1 MRFEDKEAPEGVESQ
16 ALRAGELT
24 IWVAEE
30 RATLRGRELQL
41 RPKEFVLLAEL
52 LRNKGRVLSRE
63 ELLTRVWGRYDP
75 SHTATL
81 DVHINWL
88 RRKLERNP
96 HHPKLI
102 RTVKGV
108 GYIYAD
114 EPPIDEVKQDTPLR
128 EVQRIN
134 QTDIPAGGE
143 KLGSFRIAGQR
154 FALSKS
160 KALRAVKKAL
170 TAGDTDGA
178 FDFNRWYVQVDNLR
192 LSAKWIISKATG
204 LPRTSFTSA
213 QARSALSRLGL
224 QPQRVDAP
232 TVKIPQARAEQ
243 DELSRRDFFENVITR
258 LRGDLP
264 ENLRG
269 FRHRG
274 WENSNVA
281 QVYYSQSS
289 IHYELRLLK
298 RGLRAEIG
306 LHFETS
312 QSRNLKLLD
321 HFYPVVGDLEQ
332 SLGVAVHAEPWGKY
346 WARVY
351 LLQPGQPL
359 SAAWATEIAKQWAK
373 FISATYPT
381 LARALED
388 VPGRG
393 ARPPKAGQREVERW
407 QAIAGERVGA
417 IRAFLDGASGHMPSD
432 ETLCSWIEFCYTFE
446 LFREGAALF
455 ERVSEEAVGE
465 WLYKRTKKIAM
476 ACRHRMA

>member
-30 RATLRGRELQL
+30 RATLRGRELRL
-41 RPKEFVLLAEL
+41 RPKEFALLAEL
-52 LRNKGRVLSRE
+52 VRNKGRVLSRE
-63 ELLTRVWGRYDP
+63 ELLTRIWGRHDP
-75 SHTATL
+75 SHTASL
-81 DVHINWL
+81 DVHISWL
-88 RRKLERNP
+88 RRKMERNP

-102 RTVKGV
+102 RTVKGI
-108 GYIYAD
+108 GYTYVD
-114 EPPIDEVKQDTPLR
+114 EPPIDEAKQDTPLH

-134 QTDIPAGGE
+134 QTDIPPGRE

-154 FALSKS
+154 FGLWKS
-160 KALRAVKKAL
+160 KVLRAVEKAL
-170 TAGDTDGA
+170 KVGDTRGA
-178 FDFNRWYVQVDNLR
+178 FDFNKWYVQVDNLK
-192 LSAKWIISKATG
+192 LSAKWVISKATG
-204 LPRTSFTSA
+204 LPRNSFTTA
-213 QARSALSRLGL
+213 QARSVLSRLDL

-232 TVKIPQARAEQ
+232 TVKIQQAPADQE
-243 DELSRRDFFENVITR
+243 ELSRRDFFENVITR

-264 ENLRG
+264 ENHRG
-269 FRHRG
+269 FRHRV

-298 RGLRAEIG
+298 RGPRAEIG

-321 HFYPVVGDLEQ
+321 HFYPVVGELEQ

-359 SAAWATEIAKQWAK
+359 TAAWATEIAKQWAR
-373 FISATYPT
+373 FINTTYPT
-381 LARALED
+381 LAKALEY

-393 ARPPKAGQREVERW
+393 ARLPKPRQQEVECW
-407 QAIAGERVGA
+407 QTIAAERVSA

-446 LFREGAALF
+446 LFHEGAALF
-455 ERVSEEAVGE
+455 ERVSEEAVNE
-465 WLYKRTKKIAM
+465 WLYGRTKKIAM
-476 ACRHRMA
+476 ACRHRLA